1 MRDMKCGKRKATL
14 IGSLIPS
21 GAQSTRSFSWFVFAA
36 PALFFNPWFLV
47 IIALKGVI
55 SEGNQ
60 MRKSLGCYIFIRL
73 GMDGFFFLC
82 GFHVR
87 KRGWNT
93 RASFVAVDVLENH
106 RDYCEDIER

>member
-73 GMDGFFFLC
+73 GMDGFFFCAIFMYENEAGIHGLHSLLLM
-82 GFHVR
+82 FWKTIVTTVR
-87 KRGWNT
+87 
-93 RASFVAVDVLENH
+93 
-106 RDYCEDIER
+106 I